1 MFLME
6 ALAIAFRHFHGIVT
20 PYEIAIT
27 RGNEMKNTIFDLSL
41 VFALSLHCGCLAA
54 DETAKPTND
63 LGKDASNAV
72 KTLGKESDKAEQAIR
87 SSVKSLGND
96 DKKGGKTSKTTSNWQ
111 KDASNAMNTVGKEAD
126 KAEHS
131 ITSAVQGIGKNSNNT
146 VKNEK
151 TKNLSGGSFNESM
164 NEFGKNA
171 NKAGAA
177 MENSMR
183 NIGKQAGEQIGKAEH
198 ASGADNKNKAG
209 KGSKPSN
216 DLQKK

>member
-1 MFLME
+1 
-6 ALAIAFRHFHGIVT
+6 
-20 PYEIAIT
+20 
-27 RGNEMKNTIFDLSL
+27 MKNTIFDLSL
-41 VFALSLHCGCLAA
+41 VFAFALSLYSGCLAA

-87 SSVKSLGND
+87 SSVKNLGND
-96 DKKGGKTSKTTSNWQ
+96 NKKSGKNSKTSNDWQ

-131 ITSAVQGIGKNSNNT
+131 ITSAVQGIGKNNNNT
-146 VKNEK
+146 DKNEK
-151 TKNLSGGSFNESM
+151 GKNRSGGSFSESM

-177 MENSMR
+177 MENSMK
-183 NIGKQAGEQIGKAEH
+183 NMGKQAGEQLGKAEH
-198 ASGADNKNKAG
+198 ASEADNQNKAD
-209 KGSKPSN
+209 KKP
-216 DLQKK
+216 